1 MEAIEMTGIV
11 DEDGQLRLDAPV
23 APLRKGPVRVIL
35 LFGEDDISEQQW
47 LQTAAHH
54 SAFAFLGDPEEDIYT
69 AEDGKPF
76 SP

>member
-23 APLRKGPVRVIL
+23 AHPHKGPVRVIL
-35 LFGEDDISEQQW
+35 LFAEKDISEQQW
-47 LQTAAHH
+47 LQAAARN
-54 SAFAFLGDPEEDIYT
+54 SAFAFLEDSEEDIYT

-76 SP
+76 TS